1 MPYAIFEQPDGE
13 QKEVDV
19 PEGWSLM
26 EAARRDNIV
35 GIEAEC
41 GGGAIC
47 GTCHVHLEPEWVSRV
62 PPADDSEAALLSI
75 VPDPSDGSRLA
86 CQIVMS
92 TALDGIRVRVPAE
105 QLSM

>member
-1 MPYAIFEQPDGE
+1 MPNAIFEQPDGE
-13 QKEVDV
+13 LREVDV

-26 EAARRDNIV
+26 EGARRDNIV

-47 GTCHVHLEPEWVSRV
+47 GTCHVHLESEWITRV
-62 PPADDSEAALLSI
+62 PPADDSETALLSI

-92 TALDGIRVRVPAE
+92 AALDGIRVRVPAE
-105 QLSM
+105 QLST